1 MARGSFMGKKGEK
14 KGYKKESWKFRK
26 EERTMEKAKWVN
38 TIVFF
43 STWVFKL
50 HLMVEA
56 KMVILFDVV
65 LNCKGI

>member
-1 MARGSFMGKKGEK
+1 MARGSFMGK

-56 KMVILFDVV
+56 KMVILLDVV